1 MDPVGVPVRIT
12 SPGSSVVSRDM
23 SATMSAKENS
33 RSSPLTASWASSP
46 LTQVRSR
53 IRSGSTTRAS
63 SSPGP
68 SGVNPSMPLDLTL
81 DPLSAYRRS

>member
-1 MDPVGVPVRIT
+1 MDPVGVPVSIT
-12 SPGSSVVSRDM
+12 SPGSSVVSRDT

-53 IRSGSTTRAS
+53 TRSGSTDLAS

-68 SGVNPSMPLDLTL
+68 SGVNPSMPLDLTF
-81 DPLSAYRRS
+81 DPLSA